1 MQLICGD
8 AIKEMQ
14 KLPEHSVD
22 LVLTDPP
29 YGVTACKWD
38 SVIPLDAMWCALRR
52 LIKPGGGNCI
62 VLSNAIFC
70 RAGAQ

>member
-8 AIKEMQ
+8 AIEEMQ

-38 SVIPLDAMWCALRR
+38 SVIPLDAMWRTLRR
-52 LIKPGGGNCI
+52 IVKPGGGDCAF
-62 VLSNAIFC
+62 LPNAFFR
-70 RAGAQ
+70 RAGA

>member
-8 AIKEMQ
+8 AIEEMQ

-38 SVIPLDAMWCALRR
+38 SVITFDEMWRALRR
-52 LIKPGGGNCI
+52 VIKPGG
-62 VLSNAIFC
+62 
-70 RAGAQ
+70 